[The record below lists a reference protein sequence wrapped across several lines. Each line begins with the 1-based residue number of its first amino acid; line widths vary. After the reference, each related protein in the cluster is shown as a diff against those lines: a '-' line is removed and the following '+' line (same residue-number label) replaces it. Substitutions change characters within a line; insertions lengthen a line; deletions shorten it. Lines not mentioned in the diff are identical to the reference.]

1 MLLHLLQLLLH
12 LLLDLLLHL
21 LLHLLHGLTSGSA
34 VEVKSCSSIAEPSLL
49 RPSLWPASLRPVSL
63 MSAGQ
68 DAASLHMSQD
78 ALSSPVTVGGAVGD
92 ALPRLLPGVF
102 FRCSARCP

>member
-1 MLLHLLQLLLH
+1 MAC
-12 LLLDLLLHL
+12 
-21 LLHLLHGLTSGSA
+21 SGVRNLPLSHR
-34 VEVKSCSSIAEPSLL
+34 VWLGGVKSPECAPGQKTCRPSLL